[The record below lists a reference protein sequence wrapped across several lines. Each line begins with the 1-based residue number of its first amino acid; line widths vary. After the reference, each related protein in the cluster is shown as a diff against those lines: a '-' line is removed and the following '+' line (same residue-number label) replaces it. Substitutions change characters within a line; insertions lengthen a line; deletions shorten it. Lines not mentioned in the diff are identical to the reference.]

1 MTVWT
6 LDTAAAL
13 AGSDGGGGGEGP
25 GSTPGHWSG
34 HNMGTRAT
42 RPAAAHPVG
51 DFL

>member
-1 MTVWT
+1 M
-6 LDTAAAL
+6 DTGAAL

-25 GSTPGHWSG
+25 GSTPGTLELTQHG
-34 HNMGTRAT
+34 DTCHHCTA